1 MFEKIEL
8 HVEWAAVSECV
19 CVCVAG
25 GLCVR
30 QSEGTTVEGL
40 TQDYIAHRCESECN
54 LGASM
59 TLSIFLLSPSRGSL
73 IKRPIKICLIPFF
86 IEAWGTPHD

>member
-1 MFEKIEL
+1 MAPRSVAMVIRRMREQCVPGPLLSFVGPGNEAI
-8 HVEWAAVSECV
+8 SECV
-19 CVCVAG
+19 YVCVAG

-30 QSEGTTVEGL
+30 QSTVEGL

-59 TLSIFLLSPSRGSL
+59 TLSIFLLSPSGL
-73 IKRPIKICLIPFF
+73 VV
-86 IEAWGTPHD
+86 